1 MRDSVRGKGER
12 EKRNRR
18 GSVSSSSW
26 RCVATLRLGVNK
38 FASRDP
44 HAKTRR
50 PQRNAKSSR
59 LRGSLRD
66 VRVLELPAMKA
77 VKIVSFGG
85 VEGLQVVDV
94 PDSAKPTADRV
105 RVRVRAAGLNRADI
119 LQRLGRYPAP
129 PGYPQDIPGL
139 EFAGEVESIGQDARA
154 RKIGDRVFGI
164 TGGGAQAEL
173 VTVPEA
179 TLARIPDN
187 LDWVQAASIPEV
199 FMTAHDALFTQC
211 ELQMGERVLI
221 HAAGSGVGTA
231 ASQLVKAA
239 GATAY
244 GTSRTPEKLERAKEF
259 GLSESIAVGSDPS
272 KFSTAV
278 EEWTNGEGVNVI
290 LDLVGAAYLKANL
303 ESLATKGRLIFVG
316 TTGGAKAEID
326 YPIVM
331 RKRLRIM
338 GTSLRTRSLEEKATA
353 TRLFAEHVV
362 PLLANG
368 SVRSVVDSVFK
379 MDQVREAHQRIES
392 NETFGK
398 VILTI
403 D

>member
-1 MRDSVRGKGER
+1 MQSVRI
-12 EKRNRR
+12 
-18 GSVSSSSW
+18 
-26 RCVATLRLGVNK
+26 
-38 FASRDP
+38 
-44 HAKTRR
+44 H
-50 PQRNAKSSR
+50 
-59 LRGSLRD
+59 
-66 VRVLELPAMKA
+66 AMKA

-94 PDSAKPTADRV
+94 PDAPQATADRV

-129 PGYPQDIPGL
+129 PGYSQDIPGL
-139 EFAGEVESIGQDARA
+139 EFAGEIESVGEDARA
-154 RKIGDRVFGI
+154 WQIGDRVFGI

-173 VTVPEA
+173 VTVPES
-179 TLARIPDN
+179 TLARIPDD
-187 LDWVQAASIPEV
+187 LDWVKAAAVPEV

-211 ELQMGERVLI
+211 GLQMGERVLI

-239 GATAY
+239 GAIAY
-244 GTSRTPEKLERAKEF
+244 GTSRTPEKLKRAEEF
-259 GLSESIAVGSDPS
+259 GLSESIAVGNDPS
-272 KFSTAV
+272 KFAEAV
-278 EEWTNGEGVNVI
+278 KEWTNGEGVQVI
-290 LDLVGAAYLKANL
+290 LDLVGAPYLKANL

-326 YPIVM
+326 YSIVM

-362 PLLANG
+362 PLLADG
-368 SVRSVVDSVFK
+368 SVRPVIDSVF
-379 MDQVREAHQRIES
+379 MIEGVREAHQRIES

-398 VILTI
+398 VVLTI
-403 D
+403 G

>member
-1 MRDSVRGKGER
+1 
-12 EKRNRR
+12 
-18 GSVSSSSW
+18 
-26 RCVATLRLGVNK
+26 
-38 FASRDP
+38 
-44 HAKTRR
+44 
-50 PQRNAKSSR
+50 
-59 LRGSLRD
+59 
-66 VRVLELPAMKA
+66 MKA
-77 VKIVSFGG
+77 VKIISFGG
-85 VEGLQVVDV
+85 VEGLRVAEVDDA
-94 PDSAKPTADRV
+94 PKPTADRV

-139 EFAGEVESIGQDARA
+139 EFAGEVQSVGEDARVW
-154 RKIGDRVFGI
+154 KIGDRVFGI
-164 TGGGAQAEL
+164 TGGGAQAEY
-173 VTVPEA
+173 VTAPEA

-239 GATAY
+239 GGVAY
-244 GTSRTPEKLERAKEF
+244 GTSRTPEKLERAKDF
-259 GLSESIAVGSDPS
+259 GLSQSVTVGNDPS
-272 KFSTAV
+272 KFAAAV
-278 EEWTNGEGVNVI
+278 EEWTKGEGVNVI
-290 LDLVGAAYLKANL
+290 LDLVGAAYLKENL
-303 ESLATKGRLIFVG
+303 DSLATKGRLIFVG
-316 TTGGAKAEID
+316 TTSGAKAEID
-326 YPIVM
+326 YSIVM

-353 TRLFAEHVV
+353 TRVFAEHVV
-362 PLLANG
+362 PLLEGG
-368 SVRSVVDSVFK
+368 SVRPVVDSVFK
-379 MDQVREAHQRIES
+379 MDEVREAHRCIES